1 MKIRTA
7 DTTESSAASTQNPTW
22 SLSGA
27 LLRLSATRFNAYAGL
42 GCDVVV
48 GFVLIGAGLYINR
61 YGVLAPV
68 ATIAFGLFA
77 FSLIEYSFH
86 RWLFHGDASSM
97 RDGHD
102 KHHEDPHGY
111 DALPFFLPP
120 IGMLLIGA
128 LLALALPTSTA
139 LLLAGSIAAGYAAY
153 GVAHT
158 VIHAF
163 RFRRPTV
170 VKWAA
175 NHHIHHHHA
184 GCNFGVTSPLWDI
197 VLRTRYVPSRTRGP
211 AVASDE

>member
-7 DTTESSAASTQNPTW
+7 DIPESSTQNAVGL
-22 SLSGA
+22 LSSA
-27 LLRLSATRFNAYAGL
+27 LLRLSATKFNAYAGL
-42 GCDVVV
+42 GCDVGV
-48 GFVLIGAGLYINR
+48 GVALIVAGLYINR
-61 YGVLAPV
+61 YGVLAPI
-68 ATIAFGLFA
+68 ATVAFGLFV

-97 RDGHD
+97 REGHD
-102 KHHEDPHGY
+102 KHHDDPHGY

-128 LLALALPTSTA
+128 LLALVLPASTA

-158 VIHAF
+158 VIHAI
-163 RFRRPTV
+163 RFRRPAA

-197 VLRTRYVPSRTRGP
+197 VLRTRYVPARAGVSG
-211 AVASDE
+211 AASDE